1 MRVKENDKLPISGDC
16 DLAVEDDTINLYRPG
31 QSKSLSLSVRV
42 HACVCPMKV
51 HTYTHVHTYYVCV
64 EK

>member
-31 QSKSLSLSVRV
+31 QSKSLSLSV
-42 HACVCPMKV
+42 CVCV
-51 HTYTHVHTYYVCV
+51 L
-64 EK
+64 

>member
-42 HACVCPMKV
+42 HVCVCVSYEGAHIHTCTYV
-51 HTYTHVHTYYVCV
+51 HTMYV
-64 EK
+64 